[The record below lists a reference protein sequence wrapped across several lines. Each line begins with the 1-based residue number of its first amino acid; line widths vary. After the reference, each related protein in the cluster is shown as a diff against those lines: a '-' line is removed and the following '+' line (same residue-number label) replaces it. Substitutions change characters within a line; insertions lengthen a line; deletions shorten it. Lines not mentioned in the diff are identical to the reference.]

1 MGYFCQKEDITILQ
15 LCELLKIVNEMIFKC
30 EIYLVNETVYCI
42 EGIVNEGE
50 MVMNFNLNRINPNQ
64 TQVLFHDGRFETLTN
79 EELEDLMAQMGISE
93 RADEL
98 ESNVTD

>member
-1 MGYFCQKEDITILQ
+1 MG
-15 LCELLKIVNEMIFKC
+15 
-30 EIYLVNETVYCI
+30 
-42 EGIVNEGE
+42 
-50 MVMNFNLNRINPNQ
+50 MNFHLNRINPNQ

-79 EELEDLMAQMGISE
+79 EELEDLMSQMGISD